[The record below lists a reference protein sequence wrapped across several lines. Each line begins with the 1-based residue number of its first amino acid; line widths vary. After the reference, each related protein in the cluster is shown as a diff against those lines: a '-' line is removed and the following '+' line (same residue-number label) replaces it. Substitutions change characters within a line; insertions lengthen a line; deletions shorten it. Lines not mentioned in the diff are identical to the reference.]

1 MLATGRMEGIVSDS
15 SSPTHG
21 VQGTYYLAAAFLDE
35 RRAGR
40 AYNRAA
46 ELLFATEGND
56 LSAYRFY
63 VGPTWYV
70 AIVGEPPTDAL
81 EQQLRRVLAYGR
93 PTPLPPE
100 FIDALAQRRAEAT
113 KLGPWVE
120 AHYGQGA
127 REP

>member
-1 MLATGRMEGIVSDS
+1 MSDS
-15 SSPTHG
+15 TPASPG
-21 VQGTYYLAAAFLDE
+21 AESPYYLAAAFLDE
-35 RRAGR
+35 KRAGR

-46 ELLFATEGND
+46 ELLFATEGCD

-70 AIVGEPPTDAL
+70 AVVGEAPTVAL
-81 EQQLRRVLAYGR
+81 EQQLRRILTYGR
-93 PTPLPPE
+93 LTPLPPE
-100 FIDALAQRRAEAT
+100 FIEALAQRRAEAT

-127 REP
+127 TEP